1 MKSLTR
7 TRTIGGSLIVTIP
20 KELVREKSL
29 EEGELIELQV
39 EKIKKDFFGA
49 LRDIKPFS
57 RKDRMEDRS

>member
-29 EEGELIELQV
+29 EEGELIE
-39 EKIKKDFFGA
+39 KIKKDFFGA